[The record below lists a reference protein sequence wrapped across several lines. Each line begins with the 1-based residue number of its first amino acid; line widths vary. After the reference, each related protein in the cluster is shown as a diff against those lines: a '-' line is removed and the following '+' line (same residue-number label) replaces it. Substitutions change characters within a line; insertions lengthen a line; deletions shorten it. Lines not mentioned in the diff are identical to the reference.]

1 MNVEIYSRT
10 NCGYCDRAK
19 IRLQKHNPKIHML
32 DQDYTREDFFA
43 KFPNAKTF
51 HFLEGLDA
59 SRWYPQQGMELKH
72 PCVGML
78 HDANW

>member
-10 NCGYCDRAK
+10 NCVYCDKAK

-32 DQDYTREDFFA
+32 DQDYTREDVFK

-51 HFLEGLDA
+51 PQIIINDEHVGGYHELEKWLAFNAPD
-59 SRWYPQQGMELKH
+59 E
-72 PCVGML
+72 
-78 HDANW
+78 NF